1 MAIYRCNKC
10 GYLSEL
16 SSEGVG
22 TSMNCPQCSHPN
34 SVFDTTFFVKKLL
47 EKYFALLAS
56 QKRMQAEENSQEA
69 SATPETPSLDGVN
82 LSNTDQIAT
91 DLQHG
96 PIHDWF
102 EARKI
107 QFQPN
112 YKAVDTT
119 GFFDEIATELGNN
132 FDLLKIV
139 VEPIRHAQRIGK
151 PGIYVNLSQR
161 SQNEAKVLT
170 AFCRRLYDY
179 AFVAKYFYQKEQK
192 TIQLTLQSSQQIQ
205 RFFNGEWLEWYALM
219 QVLEFAQKN
228 RKNLSC
234 ARNLTLAFPN
244 EDKHELDVFF
254 TLNGNNAVCIECKTG
269 EFRPSIEKYVTLKK
283 RLGLDKGRFVI
294 CVLGLPEEQ
303 AKGLSSMYDLT
314 FVSES
319 GLAGHLDS
327 LL

>member
-16 SSEGVG
+16 PTESVG
-22 TSMNCPQCSHPN
+22 NTMNCPQCSHPN

-69 SATPETPSLDGVN
+69 TSAPETPSLEGIN

-102 EARKI
+102 QARKI

-119 GFFDEIATELGNN
+119 GFFDEIAIEMGNN
-132 FDLLKIV
+132 FDLLKTVI
-139 VEPIRHAQRIGK
+139 EPIRHAQRIGK

-161 SQNEAKVLT
+161 SQNEAKELT

-254 TLNGNNAVCIECKTG
+254 TMNGDTPVCIECKTG
-269 EFRPSIEKYVTLKK
+269 EFRPSIEKYATLKK
-283 RLGLDKGRFVI
+283 RLGLDKTRFVI
-294 CVLGLPEEQ
+294 CVLGLPDEQ
-303 AKGLSSMYDLT
+303 ASGLSSMYELT
-314 FVSES
+314 FVNER
-319 GLAGHLDS
+319 GLAEHLARFA
-327 LL
+327 